1 MKKNKENVVK
11 ETLDDYARRVKERKP
26 FDSQWQLNMN
36 FYMGNQYCDVGYG
49 GAVREVDREYFWQE
63 REVFNHIAPII
74 DIRLSKLS
82 KIKPKMMVCP
92 ATNEEQDIY
101 TAKVGKKVLDVVGN
115 KVGIMSKINQATK
128 WSEICGTSFYKIS
141 WNSNL
146 GQIVALEEDGKKI
159 KSGEVDISVCS
170 PFEIYPDSATHE
182 SLQECQSIIHARV
195 YSVSQIKHIYGVDV
209 EGKDVNVYCL
219 DGVSSSLGGLG
230 ILGHSTKLVETTRT
244 NSAVVLEKYVK
255 PNAEYPNGRFIII
268 AGQTLIYDGEL
279 PYLNG
284 VDGKREFP
292 FVRQICNEEVGNFW
306 GVSMI
311 NRLIPIQRAYNA
323 VKNRKHEYINRLT
336 LGVLAVE
343 DGSVDIDNLEEEGLA
358 PGKILV
364 YRQGATAPKFMG
376 GETLPTDFEKEEERL
391 LQEFYT
397 LSGTSEIGSMD
408 SVSASLSGVAL
419 ELLIDE
425 NETRLKFTTD
435 SIKNAIKTVA
445 KQILRLYKQYAI
457 LPRLL
462 KIVGDDGK
470 LDVIYFKGSDL
481 SSDDVQFDTENE
493 SNETLSQRR
502 NMIFQLLDKNLLCD
516 EEGKISNSMKAK
528 IMDNIGF
535 GSWDNSVDL
544 TDLHIKNADQENKD
558 MFDGK
563 QLHVKEIDD
572 DNLHLTQ
579 HIAYMLKVIYP
590 CDEPN
595 KKVEEAILKHIAEHK
610 EKLKKASAEK

>member
-1 MKKNKENVVK
+1 MKKSKENVVK

-49 GAVREVDREYFWQE
+49 GAVRDVEREYFWQE

-92 ATNEEQDIY
+92 STNEEQDIY

-115 KVGIMSKINQATK
+115 KVNIMSKINQATK

-146 GQIVALEEDGKKI
+146 GQIVALEEDGRKI

-170 PFEIYPDSATHE
+170 PFEIYPDSATAE
-182 SLQECQSIIHARV
+182 SLNECQSIIHARV
-195 YSVSQIKHIYGVDV
+195 YSVAQIKHMYGVDV

-219 DGVSSSLGGLG
+219 DGTTSSLGGLG
-230 ILGHSTKLVETTRT
+230 ILGHSTKLVETTRA
-244 NSAVVLEKYVK
+244 NSAVVLEKYVR
-255 PNAEYPNGRFIII
+255 PNAEFPNGRFIVV
-268 AGQTLIYDGEL
+268 AGETLVYDGEL

-284 VDGKREFP
+284 VDGKRDFP

-364 YRQGATAPKFMG
+364 YRQGSNAPKFMG
-376 GETLPTDFEKEEERL
+376 GESLPTDFEKEEERL
-391 LQEFYT
+391 LKEFYT
-397 LSGTSEIGSMD
+397 LSGTSEIGSMEN
-408 SVSASLSGVAL
+408 VSASLSGVAL

-435 SIKNAIKTVA
+435 SIKSAIKTVA
-445 KQILRLYKQYAI
+445 KHILRLYKQFAV

-462 KIVGDDGK
+462 KIMGEDGN
-470 LDVIYFKGSDL
+470 LDVVYFKGSDL

-502 NMIFQLLDKNLLCD
+502 NMVFQLLDKNLLCD
-516 EEGKISNSMKAK
+516 EDGKISNSMKAK
-528 IMDNIGF
+528 ILDNIGF
-535 GSWDNSVDL
+535 GNWENSVDL
-544 TDLHIKNADQENKD
+544 TDLHMKNADQENRD
-558 MFDGK
+558 MFEGK
-563 QLHVKEIDD
+563 EIAVKEIDED
-572 DNLHLTQ
+572 DIHLSQ
-579 HIAYMLKVIYP
+579 HVAYMLKVIYAGG
-590 CDEPN
+590 EVN
-595 KKVEEAILKHIAEHK
+595 KKVEEIFLKHINEHK
-610 EKLKKASAEK
+610 ERQKKQTNL